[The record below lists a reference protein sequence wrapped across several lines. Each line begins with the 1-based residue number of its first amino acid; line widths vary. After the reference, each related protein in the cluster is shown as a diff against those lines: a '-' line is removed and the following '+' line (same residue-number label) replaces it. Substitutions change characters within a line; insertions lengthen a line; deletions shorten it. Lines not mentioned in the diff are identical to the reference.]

1 MITVDP
7 EAMIILKTKTP
18 NPPPESESSS
28 ESGEESSSSASSA
41 SETSNEVTTK
51 KSAGPSSKSITSS
64 EDNFKFPDYAAPFL
78 FLPAYIESNPST
90 CSAVYIRHPTARPGY
105 SEIPTPYDA
114 DGEVMRFAWEWY
126 SKVRPRA
133 HRGRVSKW
141 TNPSGGNV
149 KL

>member
-7 EAMIILKTKTP
+7 AAMVILKTKTP
-18 NPPPESESSS
+18 KTPPESELSPGSD
-28 ESGEESSSSASSA
+28 EEPSSASSA
-41 SETSNEVTTK
+41 SEASAEDSTK
-51 KSAGPSSKSITSS
+51 KSMGPSSKFITNSPD
-64 EDNFKFPDYAAPFL
+64 DNFEFPDYAAPFL

-126 SKVRPRA
+126 SKVRPRT
-133 HRGRVSKW
+133 HRGRFSKW
-141 TNPSGGNV
+141 KNPSGENV

>member
-1 MITVDP
+1 M
-7 EAMIILKTKTP
+7 
-18 NPPPESESSS
+18 
-28 ESGEESSSSASSA
+28 
-41 SETSNEVTTK
+41 
-51 KSAGPSSKSITSS
+51 TSS

-126 SKVRPRA
+126 SKVRPRT
-133 HRGRVSKW
+133 HRGRFSKW
-141 TNPSGGNV
+141 KNPSGENV